1 MKYKFSKTD
10 RMRIVHEYETSEL
23 SYGELAKKYGISSAA
38 TIAKWRNRLQNS
50 SKSITFATEKGKLR
64 NMTDAE
70 RKEFESQIADL
81 KDRLHKS
88 EMHNLALEALIEV
101 AEEQGLAIRKKC
113 GAKQ

>member
-50 SKSITFATEKGKLR
+50 SKSITFAIEKGKLR

-81 KDRLHKS
+81 KERLHKS

>member
-10 RMRIVHEYETSEL
+10 KMRIVHEYETSDL
-23 SYGELAKKYGISSAA
+23 SYAELAKKYGIPSVS
-38 TIAKWRNRLQNS
+38 TIATWRTNLQNS

-101 AEEQGLAIRKKC
+101 AEEQGLSIRKKC